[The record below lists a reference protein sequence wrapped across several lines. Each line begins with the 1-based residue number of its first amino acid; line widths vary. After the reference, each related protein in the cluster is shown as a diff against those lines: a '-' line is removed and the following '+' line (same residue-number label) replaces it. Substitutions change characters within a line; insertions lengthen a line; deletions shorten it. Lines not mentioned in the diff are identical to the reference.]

1 MVPGGK
7 KSKLEVWLNM
17 IKVHWIL
24 KVALVSGVLWTV
36 EPQGCI
42 QGPPEPACLF
52 FVFRF
57 WDQRFNIVIVTVYI

>member
-1 MVPGGK
+1 
-7 KSKLEVWLNM
+7 M

-24 KVALVSGVLWTV
+24 KVALVSGVLWAV